1 MRVLVTWGSKLGGT
15 AGIGEQIAH
24 SLEEAGHDVLAV
36 PVRDAPSP
44 RGFDAVV
51 VGGALYANR
60 WRAAARH
67 WVEHHARDL
76 KAIPTWVFSS
86 GPLDTSAD
94 DGQLDPPRDV
104 RSLMTRIGAIDHM
117 TFGGRLEKTAGGIAH
132 AMAKEHAGDWRNPER
147 IRAWVQEIAR
157 ELPTARPRPAET
169 LHGHSLHRL
178 FEYGAYGWAICALTM
193 GMLLGLTRLSFAIA
207 VHLIV
212 APVVFALLARRY
224 QSADGARAPLAT
236 AITWTAMVGLLD
248 AVLVAGV
255 VRRDVALLE
264 SFLGFWLPLALI
276 FVASW
281 AVGAVAA
288 MLPVAAPVTRSDANR
303 AARA

>member
-15 AGIGEQIAH
+15 AGIGEMIAQT
-24 SLEEAGHDVLAV
+24 LEEAGHDVIAV
-36 PVRDAPSP
+36 PARDAPSP
-44 RGFDAVV
+44 VGFDAVV

-67 WVEHHARDL
+67 WVEHHARELRD
-76 KAIPTWVFSS
+76 IPTWMFSS

-94 DGQLDPPRDV
+94 DGDLDPPRDV
-104 RSLMTRIGAIDHM
+104 RSLMMRIGAVDHH
-117 TFGGRLEKTAGGIAH
+117 TFGGRLEKDASGFPAH
-132 AMAKEHAGDWRNPER
+132 AMAAEHAGDWRNPER
-147 IRAWVQEIAR
+147 IRAWATEIAR
-157 ELPTARPRPAET
+157 ELPVARPRPAES
-169 LHGHSLHRL
+169 LHGHTLTRL
-178 FEYGAYGWAICALTM
+178 LEYGAYGWAVCALTL
-193 GMLLGLTRLSFAIA
+193 GILLPLTRPSFAVA

-224 QSADGARAPLAT
+224 QSAYGARAPLPT
-236 AITWTAMVGLLD
+236 ALAWTAMV
-248 AVLVAGV
+248 AVLHAGLVAAV
-255 VRRDVALLE
+255 VRPAIALLGNA
-264 SFLGFWLPLALI
+264 FAYWVPLVLI

-288 MLPVAAPVTRSDANR
+288 MLPLPVTRSDENQ